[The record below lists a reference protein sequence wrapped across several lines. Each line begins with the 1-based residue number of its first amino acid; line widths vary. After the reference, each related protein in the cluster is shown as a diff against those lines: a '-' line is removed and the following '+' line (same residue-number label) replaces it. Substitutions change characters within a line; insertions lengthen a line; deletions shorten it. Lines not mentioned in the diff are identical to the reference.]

1 MAVAQDTGTV
11 RGVVIDAQTQNPL
24 PGVNVVVQEEQM
36 GAATTAEGTFEI
48 TGVPEGTYTLRAS
61 FVGYQ
66 RYSTTIR
73 VQGGSTVQQRIRM
86 QPSNV
91 GLEEVV
97 VTGVA
102 AGTKTEKL
110 GFDVSKVSTD
120 ELQAVPASD
129 PANAL
134 RGKIA
139 GAQIVQ
145 GSGDPASAPS
155 IRLRGSTSIT
165 GDQQPLV
172 IVDGTITS
180 GGLKDISMRDV
191 ESIEVTK
198 GAAASALYGSL
209 AGNGVIQIRT
219 KDGSN
224 AGDLRVNVE
233 SEVGASQIAGDFPT
247 ATQHPWKMNNITVVT
262 PAGDTNTVSGEQ
274 EVRGVPSGSKVIDWP
289 GRSNENFADDGLT
302 DNPFPVT
309 YDNVENAATPQTYN
323 TNYVSVSGSSEEFN
337 YQLSIENYVQG
348 GVLEPVDNYNR
359 NTFRLN
365 AGYSPNDR
373 FEFSANASYVSAE
386 FPFIQ
391 EQGQGNNYFYSLLT
405 ADPYMDVTQRADD
418 GDYVFEP
425 TGYDVQQSNWSN
437 PFYVAQNREW
447 SVNRQRLFGGIEAT
461 FNITDNW
468 FVQGRQSIDRSNERE
483 TQFFPIGYET
493 PDDDALLASGYEYKD
508 DDQER
513 DLITEVSTQYS
524 TEFRDLA
531 VTAVAKYLYED
542 RKTDFFDL
550 EGNGRAATGVRDV
563 SALNPSSYNIGSD
576 LTQEKTE
583 NWFLNLDL
591 DYDDT
596 YILSGLV
603 RRDGSSLFGED
614 QRWQT
619 YFRGSLAYRLTQ
631 DFDIPNVSQ
640 LKLRTAYGTSGN
652 RPPFEAQ
659 YATLSAGPSGLQQE
673 SLGNSNLQASTIYE
687 ISAGVDAT
695 FLERFQF
702 SATYARDRTEDDYLE
717 VPLSGASG
725 FDTQWQNIGEVEA
738 TSFEASLDA
747 QLLNREDM
755 SWNAGVTFSR
765 VRQEVT
771 DLGESPPFTRE
782 TTDPPDNTALNL
794 FRVEEGQPFGAIFG
808 DKLLT
813 SLDQLTTNGNG
824 IVLNEGMDTDG
835 DGRLTVDDYEINNQG
850 YVIPAGT
857 QGTADEQP
865 VYKVNENG
873 QRVVTRI
880 GNTQPDFTMGFR
892 SNFRWKGF
900 GVYALVDWSQGGD
913 VYNYTKQLLY
923 FNYRHK
929 DAQKFAENSG
939 KHYSYTGGSGN
950 IYNAG
955 AASSYFVEDGSFVK
969 LREVSLSYTFDQS
982 QLSAVFG
989 NSVEQIKLGVKGRNL
1004 LTFTDYTGW
1013 DPEVGLAS
1021 NATNFR
1027 IDEYA
1032 YPNFRTYTGSLS
1044 VRF

>member
-36 GAATTAEGTFEI
+36 GAATTADGTFEI
-48 TGVPEGTYTLRAS
+48 TGVPEGSYTLRAS

-66 RYSTTIR
+66 QYSTTIR

-145 GSGDPASAPS
+145 GSGDPSEDAS

-219 KDGSN
+219 KDGSGG
-224 AGDLRVNVE
+224 GDLQVNVE
-233 SEVGASQIAGDFPT
+233 TEVGASQLAGDYPT
-247 ATQHPWKMNNITVVT
+247 ATQHPWQMNNITVVT
-262 PAGDTNTVSGEQ
+262 PAGDTSTVSGEQ
-274 EVRGVPSGSKVIDWP
+274 AVRNVPSGSKVISWP
-289 GRSNENFADDGLT
+289 GREDEDFADDGLF
-302 DNPFPVT
+302 DNPYPAT
-309 YDNVENAATPQTYN
+309 YDNLENAATPQTSY
-323 TNYVSVSGSSEEFN
+323 TNYVSVSGSAEEFN
-337 YQLSIENYVQG
+337 YQLSVENYVQG
-348 GVLEPVDNYNR
+348 GILKPVDNYNR

-365 AGYSPNDR
+365 ADYSPNDR
-373 FEFSANASYVSAE
+373 FEFSANASYVTSE
-386 FPFIQ
+386 FPFVEDGT
-391 EQGQGNNYFYSLLT
+391 EQSQGDNFFYSILT
-405 ADPYMDVTQRADD
+405 ADPYIDVTQKNDN
-418 GDYVFEP
+418 GDYAFEP
-425 TGYDVQQSNWSN
+425 TGYNVQGSNWSN
-437 PFYVAQNREW
+437 PFYVAENREW
-447 SVNRQRLFGGIEAT
+447 TVDRQRLFGGIEAT

-468 FVQGRQSIDRSNERE
+468 FVRGRQSIDRTDERE
-483 TQFFPIGYET
+483 TQFYPVGYKT
-493 PDDDALLASGYEYKD
+493 PDDDAQLASGTDFRYD
-508 DDQER
+508 GVER

-531 VTAVAKYLYED
+531 VTTVAKYLYED
-542 RKTDFFDL
+542 REFDQFDAF
-550 EGNGRAATGVRDV
+550 GDGRAARGVRDIA
-563 SALNPSSYNIGSD
+563 ALDPDSYDIEST
-576 LTQEKTE
+576 LTEEKTE

-603 RRDGSSLFGED
+603 RRDGSSLFGEE

-631 DFDIPNVSQ
+631 DFEVPNVSQ
-640 LKLRTAYGTSGN
+640 LKLRTAYGTSGS

-659 YATLSAGPSGLQQE
+659 YATYSAVSGGLEQE
-673 SLGNSNLQASTIYE
+673 SLGNPNLKPSTTYE
-687 ISAGVDAT
+687 LSAGVDAT
-695 FLERFQF
+695 FLERFQL
-702 SATYARDRTEDDYLE
+702 SATYARSRTEDDYLD
-717 VPLSGASG
+717 VPLTGGTG
-725 FDTQWQNIGEVEA
+725 FNSQWQNIGEVEA
-738 TSFEASLDA
+738 TSVEASLDA
-747 QLLNREDM
+747 QILNREEM

-765 VRQEVT
+765 VRQEIT
-771 DLGESPPFTRE
+771 DLGPRPPYTRD
-782 TTDPPDNTALNL
+782 TDTALSL

-808 DKLLT
+808 NQLLT
-813 SLDQLTTNGNG
+813 SLDQLTTNENG
-824 IVLNEGMDTDG
+824 EVLNRGTDVNG
-835 DGRLTVDDYEINNQG
+835 DGQLTVDDYEINSQG

-865 VYKVNENG
+865 VYMVNENG
-873 QRVVTRI
+873 DKAVTRI
-880 GNTQPDFTMGFR
+880 GNTQPDFTMGLR

-929 DAQKFAENSG
+929 DAQKFAEQG
-939 KHYSYTGGSGN
+939 KHYAYTGASGT
-950 IYNAG
+950 IYNKA

-989 NSVEQIKLGVKGRNL
+989 NSVEQIELGVKGRNL